1 MVLSEDH
8 KALLYGFGLALSD
21 VVNLGILKGLSN
33 GMIKNFAWIAFPTL
47 VYAVQPWI
55 FYSAL
60 SHTSMTVMNLLW
72 DVLSDIFVTASG
84 LFYFKEKLSFKK
96 HLGVLFAM
104 MAVFLLGS
112 GDEGGGGKK

>member
-1 MVLSEDH
+1 MLRSDH
-8 KALLYGFGLALSD
+8 KALLYGLGLALSD
-21 VVNLGILKGLSN
+21 VVNLGILKALSN

-47 VYAVQPWI
+47 VYAVQPFI

-84 LFYFKEKLSFKK
+84 LFFFKEHLSFKK
-96 HLGVLFAM
+96 HLGVLFAF
-104 MAVFLLGS
+104 MAVFLLT
-112 GDEGGGGKK
+112 GDDDNKH

>member
-1 MVLSEDH
+1 MLSSNH
-8 KALLYGFGLALSD
+8 TALLYGVALALAD
-21 VVNLGILKGLSN
+21 VVNLGILKGLRS

-47 VYAVQPWI
+47 AYAVQPWI

-84 LFYFKEKLSFKK
+84 LFFFKEHLSFKK
-96 HLGVLFAM
+96 HLGVLFAF
-104 MAVFLLGS
+104 MAVFLLAS
-112 GDEGGGGKK
+112 DDGDGRK

>member
-1 MVLSEDH
+1 MLRSDH
-8 KALLYGFGLALSD
+8 KALLYGLGLALSD
-21 VVNLGILKGLSN
+21 VVNLGILKALSN

-47 VYAVQPWI
+47 VYAVQPFI

-84 LFYFKEKLSFKK
+84 LFFFKEHLSFKK
-96 HLGVLFAM
+96 HLGVLFAF
-104 MAVFLLGS
+104 MAVFLLCLLYTS
-112 GDEGGGGKK
+112 DAADE